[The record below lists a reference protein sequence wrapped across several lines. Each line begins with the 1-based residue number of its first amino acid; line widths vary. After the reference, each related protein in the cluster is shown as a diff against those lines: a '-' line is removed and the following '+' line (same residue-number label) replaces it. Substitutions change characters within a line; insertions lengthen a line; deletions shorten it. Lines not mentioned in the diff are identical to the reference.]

1 MPRLHW
7 AARPAAAGRRSPLH
21 AKRLG
26 WTRSEPIPPGTDT
39 QATATES
46 AMRPPAC
53 IREQLHVMGPAQPG
67 TRLQVPATAER
78 RLAQVVALAEYRAQL
93 FEYLRSRMTAIAPNL
108 TARLVPARGQ

>member
-1 MPRLHW
+1 MLRLHW

-21 AKRLG
+21 GKRLG
-26 WTRSEPIPPGTDT
+26 WTHSEPISPCTDM

-46 AMRPPAC
+46 AMRAPHVL
-53 IREQLHVMGPAQPG
+53 EQLHVMGSAQLG
-67 TRLQVPATAER
+67 MQLQVPASAER